1 MSQDTFRERD
11 QSCVDF
17 VIRYKLATNQVLA
30 SQLLAGRSVN
40 AVAKVTAR
48 LCKAQILS
56 RYMLIPPETY
66 FRLGTRAIA
75 CLGLSA
81 RLAEPLG
88 PQALPTDYATLI
100 YAMTGSKRR
109 RRLTLK
115 EVDEYMPWLPNDL
128 KYSPY
133 TVDAEGNL
141 EMIRADL
148 GGSPQHVARKTTAA
162 AHERLDVPEIADLA
176 HASRF
181 QVVLLTTSEEKAAA
195 IAKSLA
201 ALGCTN
207 AVRIHIAIIRRL
219 SLLLLRSN

>member
-88 PQALPTDYATLI
+88 DPPSTDKPSLIAGPRSSEIVSRPRQAITLADAAYPEGSQTARGLNRYGAT
-100 YAMTGSKRR
+100 
-109 RRLTLK
+109 
-115 EVDEYMPWLPNDL
+115 PP
-128 KYSPY
+128 
-133 TVDAEGNL
+133 
-141 EMIRADL
+141 
-148 GGSPQHVARKTTAA
+148 
-162 AHERLDVPEIADLA
+162 
-176 HASRF
+176 
-181 QVVLLTTSEEKAAA
+181 
-195 IAKSLA
+195 
-201 ALGCTN
+201 
-207 AVRIHIAIIRRL
+207 
-219 SLLLLRSN
+219 